1 MTPNSSLPSA
11 DEHVQSAEPF
21 RASFALR
28 RFPAALE
35 AEYHQFNYQTFE
47 QTRRAAIIL
56 LICSFFVFLALDL
69 FLGEVGSWTQISL
82 PVMLLR
88 TTSLLIVLVAAS
100 QVLKYPD
107 RVTGERWIT
116 IALIS
121 LSLGWLL
128 ITVLYY
134 QGLEQLHI
142 PFGLEGLI
150 LVQIAIFFPIGYS
163 YRKSLCLGL
172 LTLVST
178 CIVVPL
184 TITAQM
190 SSAYSISLIYLLVAT
205 VATGAA
211 GYCQEYSMRS
221 LFLAKR
227 ALSIMADT
235 DGLTQLYNR
244 RTFDLLLQRAIQEGL
259 REHKRVAMIMFDLD
273 HFKAYNDLY
282 GHPAGDVALQRIAA
296 VLASHSRRELDFAAR
311 LGGEEF
317 ALVLHDADADF
328 LASKCESIRRQIQ
341 SELAIEHLKNPPQVM
356 TASLGA
362 TFSQAGDTS
371 ASLYQ
376 RADQALYRAKANGRN
391 RVEID

>member
-1 MTPNSSLPSA
+1 MTPNSSLPGADEDAQSA
-11 DEHVQSAEPF
+11 DQLRVG
-21 RASFALR
+21 FALR
-28 RFPAALE
+28 RFPGALE
-35 AEYHQFNYQTFE
+35 AEYHRFNYQAFQ

-56 LICSFFVFLALDL
+56 LISSFFVFLALDL
-69 FLGEVGSWTQISL
+69 FLSEIGFWKQISL
-82 PVMLLR
+82 PVILLR
-88 TTSLLIVLVAAS
+88 TFALLVVLVAAS
-100 QVLKYPD
+100 QVLKHPD
-107 RVTGERWIT
+107 LATGERWIPV
-116 IALIS
+116 ALMSIS
-121 LSLGWLL
+121 LAWLL

-142 PFGLEGLI
+142 PFGLEGMI
-150 LVQIAIFFPIGYS
+150 LVQITIFFPVGYN
-163 YRKSLCLGL
+163 YRKSLCLGA

-184 TITAQM
+184 TITTEM
-190 SSAYSISLIYLLVAT
+190 SSAYSISLIYLLAAT
-205 VATGAA
+205 VAVGAA

-227 ALSIMADT
+227 ALRIMANT

-244 RTFDLLLQRAIQEGL
+244 RTFDLLLHRAMQEAL
-259 REHKRVAMIMFDLD
+259 REHKRVAMIMLDLD

-317 ALVLHDADADF
+317 ALVLHDPDANF
-328 LASKCESIRRQIQ
+328 LASTCESIRWQIQ

-362 TFSQAGDTS
+362 SFSVAGDTS